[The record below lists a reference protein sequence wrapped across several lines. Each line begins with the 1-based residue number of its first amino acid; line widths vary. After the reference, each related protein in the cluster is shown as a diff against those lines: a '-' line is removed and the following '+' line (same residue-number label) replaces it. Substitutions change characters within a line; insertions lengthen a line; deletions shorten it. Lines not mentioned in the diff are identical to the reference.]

1 MKSNNRIIAGL
12 AFAAGFL
19 MAIAITPAAH
29 AEMNPNGAEVLA
41 SGPLTSPGDAPGAQS
56 GLHNLRDSERY
67 DWLVH
72 SNPNFRAIREPKEC
86 GPTDDAPMHAD
97 CDASLG
103 R

>member
-1 MKSNNRIIAGL
+1 MQPNNRIMTGL
-12 AFAAGFL
+12 AFAAACL
-19 MAIAITPAAH
+19 TAIGLAPAAR
-29 AEMNPNGAEVLA
+29 AEVNPNGTEVLT

-56 GLHNLRDSERY
+56 GLHNWRDSERY

-72 SNPNFRAIREPKEC
+72 SNPNFRAVRQPKEC

-97 CDASLG
+97 CNPSLG